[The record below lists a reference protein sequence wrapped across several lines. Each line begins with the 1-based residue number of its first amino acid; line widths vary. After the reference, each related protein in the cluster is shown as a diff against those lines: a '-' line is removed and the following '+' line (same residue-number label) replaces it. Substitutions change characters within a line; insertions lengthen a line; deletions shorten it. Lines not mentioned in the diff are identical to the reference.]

1 MRMDLE
7 LLVECTGDQTRLA
20 IVEDGE
26 LAELY
31 IERKG
36 HEKLVGNIYKGR
48 AANVLPGM
56 EAAFVDIGMEK
67 NGFLYAGDILVD
79 KTDFGLDSQALER
92 ELKSL
97 SIRKLL
103 KVGQEILVQVIK
115 EPGGSKGPRLTSHIT
130 LPGRLAVLLPTV
142 GYVGISRRI
151 EAEEERARL
160 RALAEALKPQG
171 MGLII
176 RTAAE
181 GAQEAELERDI
192 HYLTK
197 LWASISQRAS
207 ATAAP
212 ALLHRDVSLVYRA
225 VRDMLVNGVKSLT
238 VDDDAQYALARSTAE
253 MLSPELALKVRHHEG
268 DIPLFEPYRIDAQ
281 AEKALLRRVWLKSG
295 GYLVFDYA
303 EALTVIDVNTGK
315 FVGKHSLS
323 DTVFTINCEA
333 VVEIAR
339 QLRLRDIGGIIV
351 IDFIDM
357 DRPEQRE
364 QLLSLLRKD
373 LKKDRT
379 KTNLVGITEL
389 GLVEMTRKKVHQ
401 PIHTLLTQPCAVCQ
415 GSGRVLSDE
424 SVARAALGELR
435 SRAALGQSAA
445 FLVETTPAV
454 AGQILLIG
462 CALPAKAFVVGSDR
476 RKSGDY
482 IISPVSES
490 ELPPK
495 SRQIPRV

>member
-1 MRMDLE
+1 MQQE

-20 IVEDGE
+20 VVEDGE

-31 IERKG
+31 MERKG
-36 HEKLVGNIYKGR
+36 HEKLVGNIYMGR
-48 AANVLPGM
+48 AANILPGM
-56 EAAFVDIGMEK
+56 EAAFIDIGMEK

-103 KVGQEILVQVIK
+103 KVGQEVLVQVIK
-115 EPGGSKGPRLTSHIT
+115 EPGGTKGPRLTSHIT

-142 GYVGISRRI
+142 GYVGVSRRI
-151 EAEEERARL
+151 EVEEERARL
-160 RALAEALKPQG
+160 RQMAESLKPQD
-171 MGLII
+171 MGLIV

-181 GAQEAELERDI
+181 GVGQEDLARDI
-192 HYLTK
+192 DYLLK
-197 LWASISQRAS
+197 LWASISRRG
-207 ATAAP
+207 ATTTAP
-212 ALLHRDVSLVYRA
+212 TLLHRDLSLVYRA
-225 VRDMLVNGVKSLT
+225 VRDMLVNGVKTLT
-238 VDDDAQYALARSTAE
+238 VDDAEQYLAARDTAE
-253 MLSPELALKVRHHEG
+253 MLSPELVRKVVHHQG
-268 DIPLFEPYRIDAQ
+268 DTPLFETYRIDAQ
-281 AEKALLRRVWLKSG
+281 AEKALLRRVWLKNG

-323 DTVFTINCEA
+323 DTVFQTNCEA
-333 VVEIAR
+333 VAEIAR

-357 DRPEQRE
+357 DRQQQRE
-364 QLLSLLRKD
+364 QLLTLLRQAF
-373 LKKDRT
+373 KKDRT

-401 PIHTLLTQPCAVCQ
+401 PIHTLLTQPCSCCQ

-424 SVARAALGELR
+424 AVARAALSELR
-435 SRAALGQSAA
+435 ARAAASQSSA
-445 FLVETTPAV
+445 FLVETTAPV
-454 AGQILLIG
+454 AGQIMLLG
-462 CALPAKAFVVGSDR
+462 FQGRVRAYVLASDH
-476 RKSGDY
+476 RKTGDF
-482 IISPVSES
+482 IISPVAEH
-490 ELPPK
+490 ELPRK
-495 SRQIPRV
+495 VRRIPAG

>member
-1 MRMDLE
+1 MDRE
-7 LLVECTGDQTRLA
+7 LLVECSGDQTRLA
-20 IVEDGE
+20 VVEDGD

-56 EAAFVDIGMEK
+56 EAAFVDIGLEK

-79 KTDFGLDSQALER
+79 KTDFGLDPKALEQ

-97 SIRKLL
+97 SIRKLV

-130 LPGRLAVLLPTV
+130 LPGRLVVLLPTV
-142 GYVGISRRI
+142 GYVGVSRRI
-151 EAEEERARL
+151 EAEDERARL
-160 RALAEALKPQG
+160 RAMAEALKPQG
-171 MGLII
+171 MGLIV

-181 GAQEAELERDI
+181 GVQEADLERDI
-192 HYLTK
+192 QYLQK
-197 LWASISQRAS
+197 LWESIARRAA

-225 VRDMLVNGVKSLT
+225 VRDMLVNGVRSLT
-238 VDDDAQYALARSTAE
+238 IDDDGQYALARSTAE
-253 MLSPELALKVRHHEG
+253 MLSPEFAQKVVHHAA
-268 DIPLFEPYRIDAQ
+268 DMPIFEPYRIDAQ

-323 DTVFTINCEA
+323 DTVFQTNCEA
-333 VVEIAR
+333 VSEIAR

-357 DRPEQRE
+357 DRAEQRD
-364 QLLSLLRKD
+364 QLLTLLRKE

-401 PIHTLLTQPCAVCQ
+401 PIHTLMMQPCACCQ

-424 SVARAALGELR
+424 SVARAVLNELR
-435 SRAALGQSAA
+435 SRSAAGQSGA
-445 FLVETTPAV
+445 FLVETTPQV
-454 AGQILLIG
+454 AGQMLLIG
-462 CALPAKAFVVGSDR
+462 CRMQAKGYVLSSDR
-476 RKSGDY
+476 RKNGDY
-482 IISPVSES
+482 IISPVSEG
-490 ELPPK
+490 ELPAK
-495 SRQIPRV
+495 ARQIPRN

>member
-1 MRMDLE
+1 MERE
-7 LLVECTGDQTRLA
+7 LLVECAGDQTRLA
-20 IVEDGE
+20 VVEDGE
-26 LAELY
+26 LAEFY

-79 KTDFGLDSQALER
+79 KTDFGLDPHALEQ
-92 ELKSL
+92 ELKNL
-97 SIRKLL
+97 SIKKLL

-142 GYVGISRRI
+142 GYVGVSRRI
-151 EAEEERARL
+151 EAEDERARL
-160 RALAEALKPQG
+160 RAMAEALKPQG

-181 GAQEAELERDI
+181 GVCEADLERDVK
-192 HYLTK
+192 YLK
-197 LWASISQRAS
+197 QLWDSIAQRAA
-207 ATAAP
+207 ATSAP

-225 VRDMLVNGVKSLT
+225 VRDMLVGGVKSLII
-238 VDDDAQYALARSTAE
+238 DDAQQYALARSTAE
-253 MLSPELALKVRHHEG
+253 MLSPELAQKVIHHSAEA
-268 DIPLFEPYRIDAQ
+268 PVFEPYRIDAQ

-303 EALTVIDVNTGK
+303 EALTVVDVNTGK

-323 DTVFTINCEA
+323 DTVFQTNCEA
-333 VVEIAR
+333 VIELAR

-357 DRPEQRE
+357 DRAEQRE
-364 QLLSLLRKD
+364 QLLTLLRKE

-401 PIHTLLTQPCAVCQ
+401 PIHTLLMQPCACCQ

-424 SVARAALGELR
+424 SIARAALSELR
-435 SRAALGQSAA
+435 ARSAAGQSSA
-445 FLVETTPAV
+445 FLIETTPAV
-454 AGQILLIG
+454 AGQMLLLG
-462 CALPAKAFVVGSDR
+462 CRLQAKAYVLASEL

-482 IISPVSES
+482 IISPVAEG

-495 SRQIPRV
+495 ARQIQKN

>member
-1 MRMDLE
+1 MERE
-7 LLVECTGDQTRLA
+7 LLVECAGDQTRLA
-20 IVEDGE
+20 VVEDGE
-26 LAELY
+26 LAEFY

-79 KTDFGLDSQALER
+79 KTDFGLDPHALEQ
-92 ELKSL
+92 ELKNL
-97 SIRKLL
+97 SIKKLL

-142 GYVGISRRI
+142 GYVGVSRRI
-151 EAEEERARL
+151 EAEDERARL
-160 RALAEALKPQG
+160 RSMAESLKPQG

-181 GAQEAELERDI
+181 GVCEADLERDVK
-192 HYLTK
+192 YLKK
-197 LWASISQRAS
+197 LWDSIAQRAA
-207 ATAAP
+207 ATSAP

-225 VRDMLVNGVKSLT
+225 VRDMLVGGVKSLII
-238 VDDDAQYALARSTAE
+238 DDAQQYALARSTAE
-253 MLSPELALKVRHHEG
+253 MLSPELAQKVIHHSAEA
-268 DIPLFEPYRIDAQ
+268 PVFEPYRIDAQ

-303 EALTVIDVNTGK
+303 EALTVVDVNTGK

-323 DTVFTINCEA
+323 DTVFQTNCEA
-333 VVEIAR
+333 VVELAR

-357 DRPEQRE
+357 DRAEQRE
-364 QLLSLLRKD
+364 QLLTLLRKE

-401 PIHTLLTQPCAVCQ
+401 PIHTLLMQPCACCQ
-415 GSGRVLSDE
+415 GSGRVISDE
-424 SVARAALGELR
+424 SVARAALSELR
-435 SRAALGQSAA
+435 ARSAAGQSSA
-445 FLVETTPAV
+445 FLIETTPAV
-454 AGQILLIG
+454 AGQMLLLG
-462 CALPAKAFVVGSDR
+462 CRLQAKAYVLASEL

-482 IISPVSES
+482 IISPVAEG

-495 SRQIPRV
+495 ARQIPKN

>member
-1 MRMDLE
+1 MDLE

-20 IVEDGE
+20 VVEDGE

-79 KTDFGLDSQALER
+79 KTDFGLDSKALEQ

-97 SIRKLL
+97 SIRKLV

-160 RALAEALKPQG
+160 RALAESLKPQG

-192 HYLTK
+192 RYLTK
-197 LWASISQRAS
+197 LWASISQRA
-207 ATAAP
+207 ATTTAP

-225 VRDMLVNGVKSLT
+225 VRDMLVSGVKSLT

-253 MLSPELALKVRHHEG
+253 MLSPELAQKVRHHEG
-268 DIPLFEPYRIDAQ
+268 NTPLFEPYRIDAQ

-364 QLLSLLRKD
+364 QLLALLRKE

-401 PIHTLLTQPCAVCQ
+401 PIHTLLTQPCPTCQ

-435 SRAALGQSAA
+435 SRAALGQSNAY
-445 FLVETTPAV
+445 LVETTPAV
-454 AGQILLIG
+454 AGQMLLIG
-462 CALPAKAFVVGSDR
+462 CALPVKAFVVSSDR
-476 RKSGDY
+476 RRSGDY
-482 IISPVSES
+482 IISPVSEG

-495 SRQIPRV
+495 ARQIPKV

>member
-1 MRMDLE
+1 MERE

-20 IVEDGE
+20 VVEDGE
-26 LAELY
+26 LAEFY

-79 KTDFGLDSQALER
+79 KTDFGVDPQALEQ

-97 SIRKLL
+97 SIKKLL
-103 KVGQEILVQVIK
+103 KVGQEVLVQVIK

-142 GYVGISRRI
+142 GYVGVSRRI
-151 EAEEERARL
+151 EAEEERTRL
-160 RALAEALKPQG
+160 RAMAESLKPQG

-181 GAQEAELERDI
+181 GACEADMERDI
-192 HYLTK
+192 QYLKK
-197 LWASISQRAS
+197 LWDSISQRAA
-207 ATAAP
+207 ATTAP

-238 VDDDAQYALARSTAE
+238 IDDAQQYALARSTAE
-253 MLSPELALKVRHHEG
+253 MLSPELAQKVIHHTGET
-268 DIPLFEPYRIDAQ
+268 PVFEPYRIDAQ

-303 EALTVIDVNTGK
+303 EALTVVDVNTGK

-323 DTVFTINCEA
+323 DTVFQTNCEA
-333 VVEIAR
+333 VVELAR

-364 QLLSLLRKD
+364 QLLTLLRKE

-401 PIHTLLTQPCAVCQ
+401 PIHTLLMQPCAACQ

-424 SVARAALGELR
+424 SVARSALNELR
-435 SRAALGQSAA
+435 FRAAQGQSEA
-445 FLVETTPAV
+445 FLVEAAPPV
-454 AGQILLIG
+454 AGQILLLG
-462 CALPAKAFVVGSDR
+462 CRIQAKAYVVASEA
-476 RKSGDY
+476 RKNGDY
-482 IISPVSES
+482 IISPAAEG

-495 SRQIPRV
+495 ARQIPKN

>member
-1 MRMDLE
+1 MDRE
-7 LLVECTGDQTRLA
+7 LLVECSGNQTRLA
-20 IVEDGE
+20 VVEDGD
-26 LAELY
+26 LAEFY

-56 EAAFVDIGMEK
+56 EAAFVDIGLEK

-79 KTDFGLDSQALER
+79 KTDFGLDPKALEQ

-97 SIRKLL
+97 SIRKLV

-142 GYVGISRRI
+142 GYVGVSRRI
-151 EAEEERARL
+151 EIEDERARL
-160 RALAEALKPQG
+160 RAMAEALKPQG
-171 MGLII
+171 MGLIV

-181 GAQEAELERDI
+181 GAQPADLERDI
-192 HYLTK
+192 LYLEK
-197 LWASISQRAS
+197 LWASISKRA
-207 ATAAP
+207 AAAAAP

-225 VRDMLVNGVKSLT
+225 VRDMLVNGVRSLT
-238 VDDDAQYALARSTAE
+238 IDDEAQYALARSTAE
-253 MLSPELALKVRHHEG
+253 MLSPELAQKVIHHAAEAP
-268 DIPLFEPYRIDAQ
+268 IFEPYRIDAQ

-315 FVGKHSLS
+315 FVGRHSLS
-323 DTVFTINCEA
+323 DTVFQTNCEA
-333 VVEIAR
+333 VSEIVR

-357 DRPEQRE
+357 DRPEQRD
-364 QLLSLLRKD
+364 QLLTLLRRE

-401 PIHTLLTQPCAVCQ
+401 PIHTLLMQPCACCQ
-415 GSGRVLSDE
+415 GSGRVPSDE
-424 SVARAALGELR
+424 SVARAALNELR
-435 SRAALGQSAA
+435 SRSAAGQSGA
-445 FLVETTPAV
+445 FLVETTPQV
-454 AGQILLIG
+454 AGQMLLMG
-462 CALPAKAFVVGSDR
+462 CRMRAKGYVLSNER
-476 RKSGDY
+476 RKGGDY
-482 IISPVSES
+482 IISPAAEGD
-490 ELPPK
+490 LPAK
-495 SRQIPRV
+495 ARQIPQN